1 MNLECLMV
9 KLIFEE
15 LKLNIIL
22 FARLVSKAKE
32 LSHIS
37 TDDRRYN
44 DILLLSEDILIEDK
58 KDIFLDLMFDEV
70 DLKNIFY
77 DRFESNYKI
86 NKENHLQRVKK

>member
-37 TDDRRYN
+37 TDDKRYN

-58 KDIFLDLMFDEV
+58 KIFFL
-70 DLKNIFY
+70 I
-77 DRFESNYKI
+77 
-86 NKENHLQRVKK
+86 

>member
-1 MNLECLMV
+1 MV

-22 FARLVSKAKE
+22 FERLVSKAKE

-58 KDIFLDLMFDEV
+58 KIFFL
-70 DLKNIFY
+70 I
-77 DRFESNYKI
+77 
-86 NKENHLQRVKK
+86 

>member
-1 MNLECLMV
+1 MV

-37 TDDRRYN
+37 TDDKRYN

-58 KDIFLDLMFDEV
+58 KIFFL
-70 DLKNIFY
+70 I
-77 DRFESNYKI
+77 
-86 NKENHLQRVKK
+86 

>member
-58 KDIFLDLMFDEV
+58 KIFFL
-70 DLKNIFY
+70 I
-77 DRFESNYKI
+77 
-86 NKENHLQRVKK
+86 